1 MRYNQL
7 ATKIQR
13 WTPAHWKVFMWG
25 RRKPDERQAA
35 APELKSLQ
43 RNQPPRHPVASL
55 EGTMQLNKEAMGPTG
70 AMKDSVT
77 SRLGANLHMK
87 GEITGSE
94 DLLIDGSVEG
104 LVRLDERKVTIGKT
118 AKVTADI
125 SVGEVLVY
133 GIVKGNVRAKSR
145 IEIKKDGSVDG
156 DLNTAQVMIEDG
168 AVFRGSIEIETGV
181 GKADGNMSSQTTSE
195 STTQKA
201 TGAGARSKSAN

>member
-25 RRKPDERQAA
+25 RRKPDDRQAA
-35 APELKSLQ
+35 TPELKSQ
-43 RNQPPRHPVASL
+43 RNQPPRYPVASL

-70 AMKDSVT
+70 AMKDSVA

-104 LVRLDERKVTIGKT
+104 LVQLDERKLTIGKT

-125 SVGEVLVY
+125 IVGEVLVC
-133 GIVKGNVRAKSR
+133 GIVKGNVRAKTR
-145 IEIKKDGSVDG
+145 IEIRKDGSVDG

-168 AVFRGSIEIETGV
+168 AVFKGSIEIETGV
-181 GKADGNMSSQTTSE
+181 GKEDDGNMCSQTTSE

-201 TGAGARSKSAN
+201 TRAGARSKSAN